1 MIVDIGP
8 RQSGK
13 TTRLLESVGR
23 FLEENPNRTALLVAP
38 NNGLRKLLKNKMEHI
53 CGDCRHRVITSHK
66 MLPPT
71 PNQTMRQFVDEF
83 GCMKDENLVLDE
95 DAYYCSSY
103 NPDFNPWPQPT
114 ESMEGY
120 STMARQIV
128 DHYNWSTTDRWDL
141 TPKKKMFKH
150 DF

>member
-1 MIVDIGP
+1 MELDIGP

-13 TTRLLESVGR
+13 TTRLLESVNR
-23 FLEENPNRTALLVAP
+23 FLEENPDKTALLVAP
-38 NNGLRKLLKNKMEHI
+38 NNGMRRLLKDKMGTI

-71 PNQTMRQFVDEF
+71 PNMTMRQFVDEF
-83 GCMKDENLVLDE
+83 GAMDNNNLVLDPE
-95 DAYYCSSY
+95 AYYCSSY
-103 NPDFNPWPQPT
+103 YPDFNPWPQPT

-128 DHYNWSTTDRWDL
+128 DWYNWNTVERWDL
-141 TPKKKMFKH
+141 TPKKKVFKH
-150 DF
+150 EF